1 MAISEALAAEPAVI
15 DPDEFARRGYPHEL
29 WSRLRAEA
37 PVLRV
42 ERGPGAP
49 YWALTRHA
57 EIVEVSKRPEDF
69 LNGPR
74 LEVVGA
80 AEAPG
85 IGTLISMD
93 PPKHG
98 LYRQLTSRA
107 FSPRAIRALVP
118 RVEEIVG
125 ELLADLGDGESFDF
139 VARVAAPLPI
149 AVIGEMLGVPREDWQ
164 QLFAWTNQTVAATDP
179 EFRREGESP
188 AQTQARAHRELFAYF
203 AELREAR
210 LREPRDDL
218 LTLVAQAR
226 VEGDELEVVAAL
238 AYYLILVAAGNETT
252 RNAISGGLLA
262 FIDHPAAWQRLRA
275 EPALLDSAVEEVL
288 RWSTP
293 VACFAR
299 TAARDVEVGG
309 QQIAAG
315 EVLALL
321 YASANRDERVFQEPF
336 EFRIDRRPN
345 RHLAF
350 GMGEHFCL
358 GAHLARLELSAL
370 FRQLALRVEGAELTG
385 PVERVRA
392 GTLGAIKRMPVRTL
406 GAAAEGAG

>member
-1 MAISEALAAEPAVI
+1 MAKSQALAFESAVV

-29 WSRLRAEA
+29 WSQLRAKG
-37 PVLRV
+37 PLLRV
-42 ERGPGAP
+42 EEGPGAP
-49 YWALTRHA
+49 YWALFRHA
-57 EIVEVSKRPEDF
+57 EIVAVSKRPHDF

-80 AEAPG
+80 VESPS

-107 FSPRAIRALVP
+107 FSPRAIRSLRA
-118 RVEEIVG
+118 RVDEIVR
-125 ELLADLGDGESFDF
+125 ELLDEVGAEECFDF
-139 VARVAAPLPI
+139 VSRVAAPLPI
-149 AVIGEMLGVPREDWQ
+149 AVIGEMLGVPREDWG
-164 QLFAWTNQTVAATDP
+164 QLFAWTNQSVAATDP
-179 EFRREGESP
+179 EFRQEGESP
-188 AQTQARAHRELFAYF
+188 QETQARAHRELFGYF
-203 AELREAR
+203 AKLREDR
-210 LREPRDDL
+210 LRAPREDL
-218 LTLVAQAR
+218 LTWVAQAQ
-226 VEGDELEVVAAL
+226 VEGESLDPMEAL

-262 FIDHPAAWQRLRA
+262 FIEHPEAWQALRA
-275 EPALLDSAVEEVL
+275 QPESLDAAVEEVL
-288 RWSTP
+288 RWTCP

-299 TAARDVEVGG
+299 TAARDVEVAG
-309 QQIAAG
+309 QHIAEG

-321 YASANRDERVFQEPF
+321 YASANRDERVFEAPF

-350 GMGEHFCL
+350 GVGEHFCL

-370 FRQLALRVEGAELTG
+370 FRELSRRVRRAELDG
-385 PVERVRA
+385 PLERVRA
-392 GTLGAIKRMPVRTL
+392 GTLGAIKRMPVRVHLET
-406 GAAAEGAG
+406 A

>member
-1 MAISEALAAEPAVI
+1 MAKSGALAFESAVV
-15 DPDEFARRGYPHEL
+15 DPDEFARRGYPHDL
-29 WSRLRAEA
+29 WSQLRAKG
-37 PVLRV
+37 PLLRV
-42 ERGPGAP
+42 EEGPGAP
-49 YWALTRHA
+49 YWAVFRHA
-57 EIVEVSKRPEDF
+57 EIVAISKRPQDF

-80 AEAPG
+80 VETPS

-107 FSPRAIRALVP
+107 FSPRAIRALRP
-118 RVEEIVG
+118 RVDEIVG
-125 ELLADLGDGESFDF
+125 ELLDELGAEESFDF

-149 AVIGEMLGVPREDWQ
+149 AVIGEMLGVPREDWG

-179 EFRREGESP
+179 EFRQEGESP
-188 AQTQARAHRELFAYF
+188 QETQTRAHGELFGYF
-203 AELREAR
+203 AKLREER
-210 LREPRDDL
+210 LREPREDL
-218 LTLVAQAR
+218 LTWVAQAR
-226 VEGDELEVVAAL
+226 VEGGDLDPMEAL

-262 FIDHPAAWQRLRA
+262 FIEHPDAWRRLRA

-288 RWSTP
+288 RWTCP

-299 TAARDVEVGG
+299 TTARDVELAG
-309 QQIAAG
+309 QRIPKG
-315 EVLALL
+315 DVLALL
-321 YASANRDERVFQEPF
+321 YASANRDERVFEAPF

-350 GMGEHFCL
+350 GVGEHFCL

-370 FRQLALRVEGAELTG
+370 FRQLALRVRDAELSG
-385 PVERVRA
+385 PLERVRA
-392 GTLGAIKRMPVRTL
+392 GTLGAIKRMPVRTQL
-406 GAAAEGAG
+406 EAA